1 MEQNDPLIGTT
12 VGNYEVIEL
21 LGEGAMGQVYLGEH
35 PQIGRKVAIKVLI
48 ASLSANPEMADR
60 FLSEAKAVNKIS
72 HPNIIQVFD
81 FGKLPDGRLYLTME
95 YLEGADLSGFML
107 DHRKMSLEMTA
118 RLLRQICSALD
129 AAHSVGIVH
138 RDLKPDN
145 IFITDPG
152 DGSSSIKVLDFGV
165 AKLLE
170 PDFGAKHKTAT
181 GLIMGTP
188 SYMCPEQAAGDV
200 KAISAR
206 SDIYA
211 LGIIVYQMLSERLP
225 IEADIVPKVLVMHI
239 AEPPT
244 PIFEYLPDFPAFV
257 WQVIEKSLAKDPDD
271 RYQTAGDFSRAFDA
285 ALENLSD
292 VMINSSFAGTKS
304 AASALNAT
312 LAVKGAGSTAG
323 MSSPSGTQVEGE
335 SISGPGKKGVF
346 IAAGVVAII
355 AILVGGYFYMKS
367 REGEG
372 KVEFKKTTPATSA
385 PMQAAVMTVPM
396 VPVMVPPMVSMKVVK
411 EFALSVSTSTSVK
424 TEVSIT
430 VGAQKAKI
438 MKTPFT
444 VRLKDGSSVILKPT
458 LAKFGAPQKFTVE
471 SDKIVVLQPLVKTH
485 GHHVRTPMK
494 PKPPMVMKVVT
505 VMKPMVPKNTMI
517 GEGTIKVMW

>member
-12 VGNYEVIEL
+12 VGNYEVKEL

-48 ASLSANPEMADR
+48 GSLSANPEMADR

-95 YLEGADLSGFML
+95 YLEGDDLAGFML
-107 DHRKMSLEMTA
+107 GQGKMSLELTGKI
-118 RLLRQICSALD
+118 LKQVSSALD

-145 IFITDPG
+145 IFIQSTED
-152 DGSSSIKVLDFGV
+152 DSISVKILDFGV

-200 KAISAR
+200 NSISAR

-225 IEADIVPKVLVMHI
+225 IEADIVPKVLVKHI

-244 PIFEYLPDFPAFV
+244 PIFEYLPEFPAFV
-257 WQVIEKSLAKDPDD
+257 WQVIEKTLAKDPDD
-271 RYQTAGDFSRAFDA
+271 RFQSAGDFYKAYEA
-285 ALENLSD
+285 ALSNLSEA
-292 VMINSSFAGTKS
+292 VTNQTFSSSRSMA
-304 AASALNAT
+304 
-312 LAVKGAGSTAG
+312 
-323 MSSPSGTQVEGE
+323 SPSTPPWPLRE
-335 SISGPGKKGVF
+335 PPR
-346 IAAGVVAII
+346 APRLRARPLAHP
-355 AILVGGYFYMKS
+355 AKS
-367 REGEG
+367 
-372 KVEFKKTTPATSA
+372 PS
-385 PMQAAVMTVPM
+385 
-396 VPVMVPPMVSMKVVK
+396 
-411 EFALSVSTSTSVK
+411 
-424 TEVSIT
+424 
-430 VGAQKAKI
+430 
-438 MKTPFT
+438 
-444 VRLKDGSSVILKPT
+444 
-458 LAKFGAPQKFTVE
+458 
-471 SDKIVVLQPLVKTH
+471 
-485 GHHVRTPMK
+485 
-494 PKPPMVMKVVT
+494 
-505 VMKPMVPKNTMI
+505 
-517 GEGTIKVMW
+517 